1 MQIGHNCLDKFCI
14 QGRLHQKLRY
24 SNTGVFRVPMHY
36 SINKDFNK
44 LHMSIN
50 YSFTL
55 IEKYA
60 NEILIYFMTNILPYF
75 SMLIKMDTYFYEW

>member
-1 MQIGHNCLDKFCI
+1 
-14 QGRLHQKLRY
+14 
-24 SNTGVFRVPMHY
+24 MHY

-44 LHMSIN
+44 LIMSIN